1 MDEPDW
7 ESIMIYGTGGSSV
20 LTKPNGV
27 TIKQNLAPSQKDVM
41 GLKKLYSISPSSKF
55 NPLGSKSNTKLNKF
69 KDIRKKDKDSGC
81 KEAED
86 DKDETPTTSA
96 TSSFVPTATATA
108 NCKAIGEGLVNA
120 LPVEP
125 VEKRHI
131 EDTLHSRRIEKRAP
145 KAGIA
150 CPKDGNWRLLSF
162 NYPPAGQDGFVG

>member
-7 ESIMIYGTGGSSV
+7 ESIMIYGTGDNSV

-27 TIKQNLAPSQKDVM
+27 AIKHNLAPSQKDVA

-55 NPLGSKSNTKLNKF
+55 NPLGSKSNTQLNKF

-96 TSSFVPTATATA
+96 SSSFVPTATATA
-108 NCKAIGEGLVNA
+108 DCKAIGEGLVNE
-120 LPVEP
+120 LPAEP
-125 VEKRHI
+125 AQKRQI
-131 EDTLHSRRIEKRAP
+131 DDTLHSRRIEKRG
-145 KAGIA
+145 KKDGIA
-150 CPKDGNWRLLSF
+150 CPKADSWTMYSF
-162 NYPPAGQDGFVG
+162 GYPSAGQEGFVG